1 MNKHGDKRVL
11 FQVALK
17 NVRPLNFH
25 ITAPFPSL
33 FFTTL
38 LTHSS
43 TDAMKR
49 KSGFPSMEV
58 MEAIPSL

>member
-25 ITAPFPSL
+25 ITARFFITPAHLYFLPS
-33 FFTTL
+33 
-38 LTHSS
+38 S
-43 TDAMKR
+43 
-49 KSGFPSMEV
+49 
-58 MEAIPSL
+58 